1 MVRPR
6 DRPEDRVPDIFDEV
20 EEDLRAERAR
30 ALLQRYGF
38 WLIAAAVLV
47 VVGAGGYEFWQY
59 RSRQS
64 REQDAALFIS
74 ATQTAQ
80 PTPGGLPEAKRK
92 EALAGFARVADQGS
106 EGYRTLARL
115 RAAALKADGGD
126 LSGANALWDEVT
138 ADSQADRL
146 LRDLATLQWAQ
157 HQPPTADADA
167 IRSRLG
173 PLTAPTNP
181 WRYLAEEQEALLDL
195 RAGAPDRGKQ
205 ELQNLAKDITAP
217 EGVRGRANGLLERLG
232 G

>member
-1 MVRPR
+1 
-6 DRPEDRVPDIFDEV
+6 VPDIFDEV

-30 ALLQRYGF
+30 ALLRRYGL
-38 WLIAAAVLV
+38 WLVAAAVLV
-47 VVGAGGYEFWQY
+47 VAGAGGYEYWQY
-59 RSRQS
+59 RNRQS
-64 REQDAALFIS
+64 REQDAALFIA
-74 ATQTAQ
+74 ATQDAQ
-80 PTPGGLPEAKRK
+80 PTPGGLPEAKRND
-92 EALAGFARVADQGS
+92 ALAGFGRVAEQGN
-106 EGYRTLARL
+106 EGYATLARL
-115 RAAALKADGGD
+115 RAAALKADAGD
-126 LSGANALWDEVT
+126 LGGANALWNEVA
-138 ADSQADRL
+138 ADLRADQL

-157 HQPPTADADA
+157 HQPATADADA

-181 WRYLAEEQEALLDL
+181 WRYLAQEQEALVDL